1 MIDALPTG
9 QSLLDEVLVAIL
21 ALCVVLALV
30 VVVSR
35 VWIRRTSATTRE
47 RLAPLRP
54 DLLAVGAGED
64 PSGEAR
70 RRLIDDRVAG
80 QTLDR
85 ALVDLLTKVRG
96 APADDL
102 VAVLRERH
110 GVTTALRSLGSAS
123 SVRRARATR
132 TLGLLRVPELTDD
145 IVRMLSDRSGE
156 VRIVAARAVGA
167 MGPGAGSSAADAVLR
182 AVRTRRS
189 GPGVPATVAMQ
200 TLTQLGVES
209 EAAVSSGL
217 EDADPGVRNVA
228 AAVAGHSLFI
238 RCAPRL
244 ARLATSDPDRTVRVT
259 ATEALGAVG
268 RPDDVPVIAGLL
280 ASQEPPSVRRAAARA
295 LGELGGTDAVAVLV
309 SVLADEDRF
318 LAVASA
324 TALAQSDEGR
334 RAMRRIAVDSEEP
347 KSARSAVRGAVQLL
361 DLQSSERAG

>member
-1 MIDALPTG
+1 MIDALPVG
-9 QSLLDEVLVAIL
+9 QSLLDEVLVAVL
-21 ALCVVLALV
+21 GLCVVLAFV
-30 VVVSR
+30 VVASR
-35 VWIRRTSATTRE
+35 VWIQRTATSSRE
-47 RLAPLRP
+47 RLAPLRT
-54 DLLAVGAGED
+54 DLIAVGAGED
-64 PSGEAR
+64 PSGKSR
-70 RRLIDDRVAG
+70 RRLVDDRVAG
-80 QTLDR
+80 TVLDR

-96 APADDL
+96 APAEDL

-110 GVTTALRSLGSAS
+110 GVSTALRSLDAAS

-132 TLGLLRVPELTDD
+132 TLGLLRDPALTDD
-145 IVRMLSDRSGE
+145 IVRMLSDRSRE

-167 MGPGAGSSAADAVLR
+167 IGAGAGSEAAEAVLR

-200 TLTQLGVES
+200 TLTRLGVEAGS
-209 EAAVSSGL
+209 AVSMGL
-217 EDADPGVRNVA
+217 EDSDPGVRNVA

-238 RCAPRL
+238 GCVPRL
-244 ARLATSDPDRTVRVT
+244 TRLAATDEDRTVRVS

-268 RPDDVPVIAGLL
+268 RPEDVPAVAHLL
-280 ASQEPPSVRRAAARA
+280 APEQPAVVRRAAARA

-324 TALAQSDEGR
+324 SSLAQSDEGR
-334 RAMRRIAVDSEEP
+334 RALRRTAQDSHAPEA
-347 KSARSAVRGAVQLL
+347 ARSAVRGAVQLL